1 MIDPA
6 LERLPGHI
14 EADDDSI
21 GDLLERLVDDAEDFV
36 KAEVRLYR
44 AEATHRIA
52 EYRRYLAIAIFG
64 AMFAAAAFFLLLLAG
79 VFALAP
85 YMGLPLAA
93 VAVALG
99 AIVVAAV
106 LLMTVSAKLKND
118 MRGRS

>member
-6 LERLPGHI
+6 LERLPEHI
-14 EADDDSI
+14 AADDDSI
-21 GDLLERLVDDAEDFV
+21 GDLLERLVDDAEEFV

-52 EYRRYLAIAIFG
+52 EYRRYLVIALFG
-64 AMFAAAAFFLLLLAG
+64 GLFAAAAFFLLLLAA

-85 YMGLPLAA
+85 YIGLALAA

-99 AIVVAAV
+99 AIIIAAV
-106 LLMTVSAKLKND
+106 LLMAVSAKLKND